1 MRLPWIIHWAQGN
14 PKSPLN
20 VGKEIEKQSYVIWER
35 LNQALLA
42 LKMEEAM
49 KPGKHEALNAEK
61 GKKMDSQWEVG
72 SLTPNM
78 WCLYK

>member
-1 MRLPWIIHWAQGN
+1 MWE
-14 PKSPLN
+14 K
-20 VGKEIEKQSYVIWER
+20 IEKQSYVIWER

-61 GKKMDSQWEVG
+61 GKKMDSHSDHPEWNID
-72 SLTPNM
+72 SPTNALIMAHWDPF
-78 WCLYK
+78 